1 MERDTE
7 TNMQTLVRLHT
18 LSLENKVGRKT
29 IRSAII
35 LGILLEYFCSENE
48 DYPLMAAYRTVIDF
62 SIDGARRANS
72 TTVYR
77 PPNQE
82 PANKE

>member
-7 TNMQTLVRLHT
+7 TNMQTLARLHT
-18 LSLENKVGRKT
+18 LSLENKVRRLIT
-29 IRSAII
+29 
-35 LGILLEYFCSENE
+35 LLPSFWESCMKISVLKMK

>member
-18 LSLENKVGRKT
+18 LSLENKVRNNFINFVT
-29 IRSAII
+29 PRSIMQEI
-35 LGILLEYFCSENE
+35 FCSYDE
-48 DYPLMAAYRTVIDF
+48 DYPEMAARRTVIDF

>member
-7 TNMQTLVRLHT
+7 TNMQTLVRQHT
-18 LSLENKVGRKT
+18 LSLENKVRRCFNHFAAPQSFMQE
-29 IRSAII
+29 I
-35 LGILLEYFCSENE
+35 FCSCNE
-48 DYPLMAAYRTVIDF
+48 DYPGMAASRTVIDF